1 MKTHTI
7 KGAGGDLHVRE
18 YGKMTGIPILWTYG
32 WSQAIRVSQSNTR
45 AHLRTKLASS
55 LSIFGLL
62 LPAQGP
68 DVELIS
74 GRALACL
81 LRVRPRCYGSR

>member
-1 MKTHTI
+1 MKMHTI
-7 KGAGGDLHVRE
+7 RGAGGDLHVPE
-18 YGKMTGIPILWTYG
+18 YGRLTGIPILWIHG
-32 WSQAIRVSQSNTR
+32 WSQAIRVGQSNTR
-45 AHLRTKLASS
+45 AHLRTKLSSS

-74 GRALACL
+74 RALACL